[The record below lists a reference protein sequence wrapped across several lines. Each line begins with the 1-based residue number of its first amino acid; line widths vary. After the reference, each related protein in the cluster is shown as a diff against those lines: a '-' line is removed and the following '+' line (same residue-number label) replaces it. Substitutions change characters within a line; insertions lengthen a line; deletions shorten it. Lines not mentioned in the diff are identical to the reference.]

1 MVADHYDTFS
11 RPFSLQSV
19 RQLTDAVPN
28 PFLFSQTHYVLSEYG
43 VSLRAD
49 RVGKSPAIYPVAA
62 ASTMGHSTDGSRPG
76 WGCCLVSGVGL
87 VLYSSQLPLVLKL
100 MGFVK

>member
-1 MVADHYDTFS
+1 MVADTLS
-11 RPFSLQSV
+11 RAFSLQSL
-19 RQLTDAVPN
+19 RQWTDAVPN
-28 PFLFSQTHYVLSEYG
+28 PFLFSQTHSEYG

-49 RVGKSPAIYPVAA
+49 RVGKSPAVYLMAP

-87 VLYSSQLPLVLKL
+87 VLHIL
-100 MGFVK
+100 

>member
-1 MVADHYDTFS
+1 MGPMVADHYDTFS
-11 RPFSLQSV
+11 RAFSLQSV

-28 PFLFSQTHYVLSEYG
+28 PFLFSQTHYVLSKYG
-43 VSLRAD
+43 VSLW
-49 RVGKSPAIYPVAA
+49 VGKSPAVYPVAA
-62 ASTMGHSTDGSRPG
+62 ASTVGHSTDGSRPG

-100 MGFVK
+100 VDFIK